1 MAKGS
6 ISHLRGLW
14 GGRRWLGQL
23 KHLSRKDAVG
33 IQNTVNPLEL
43 FHRGT
48 KAFRDGTKSVPNL
61 HCYSHAQSPFPIA
74 TILCPYCLRS
84 PLPSWLRLLSG
95 WL

>member
-48 KAFRDGTKSVPNL
+48 KACRDGTKSVPNL
-61 HCYSHAQSPFPIA
+61 HCYSHKVS
-74 TILCPYCLRS
+74 LLYRYYYS
-84 PLPSWLRLLSG
+84 VPLWPMVIIFA
-95 WL
+95 